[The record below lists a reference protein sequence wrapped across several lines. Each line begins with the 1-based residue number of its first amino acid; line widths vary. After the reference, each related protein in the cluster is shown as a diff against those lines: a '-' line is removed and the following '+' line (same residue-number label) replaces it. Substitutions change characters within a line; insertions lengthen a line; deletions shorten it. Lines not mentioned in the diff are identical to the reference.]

1 MLIPFRYTSQSNL
14 PDSNVAAVERK
25 ENERIER
32 ERERDTQLEEENVKS
47 LRNNKRFHSP
57 YPGRISG
64 RQGEGGGRREI
75 GENDEIYSL

>member
-32 ERERDTQLEEENVKS
+32 EREREIPSSKRRTLNHYEIINVFIPRIRGES
-47 LRNNKRFHSP
+47 QGDR
-57 YPGRISG
+57 GR
-64 RQGEGGGRREI
+64 GGGEERDRRKR
-75 GENDEIYSL
+75 